1 MARIII
7 MTEYYTKTIRIG
19 RNKNNFGNIE
29 DRLDEEINRLYN
41 SKKVIKESISITPII
56 NTHEGLRLVSEYW
69 IVYVYT
75 C

>member
-1 MARIII
+1 

-19 RNKNNFGNIE
+19 RNKNNFGDIE

-41 SKKVIKESISITPII
+41 SKEVIKKSISITPII
-56 NTHEGLRLVSEYW
+56 DTYEGLRLVSEYW
-69 IVYVYT
+69 IVYVYI